1 MVKNKYGNSWLNVIK
16 TFSIV
21 CMMTIGIMFSIVDG
35 NISLCSAS
43 EPDFPAKPSSNIY
56 VSDNAGI
63 IDEEAENIIYSAGKD
78 LDNKYGAQLVVVTIN
93 SLDGEDIDSYTN
105 TLFRKWGIGN
115 REKNNGVLMVIA
127 KDDRKFRIE
136 VGYGLEGAIT
146 DGYSGTVLDGMK
158 SYFRNEEYSQGIVE
172 DYGKLADKVYGEYGS
187 TMPEEIQTKLKT
199 VSSVSAINENEVT
212 EEEEEWWEMPVL
224 ILVIIAFIAFFLWVL
239 WQSLWLIVMY
249 FDLVLGIFGIHW
261 LSGLSERLTPVGMGR
276 NNDSYS
282 SYSSDSSSDSSDYGG
297 GSSGG
302 GGSSD
307 SW

>member
-1 MVKNKYGNSWLNVIK
+1 MEKDKYRGRWSNAIK

-21 CMMTIGIMFSIVDG
+21 CMMAIGIMFSIVDG
-35 NISLCSAS
+35 NIALCSAS
-43 EPDFPAKPSSNIY
+43 EPDFPAKPASNIY

-63 IDEEAENIIYSAGKD
+63 IDGEAEDIIYSAGKD

-93 SLDGEDIDSYTN
+93 SLNGEDIDSYTN

-115 REKNNGVLMVIA
+115 KEKNNGVLLLIA
-127 KDDRKFRIE
+127 KEDRKFRIE

-158 SYFRNEEYSQGIVE
+158 PYFRNEEYSQGIVE
-172 DYGKLADKVYGEYGS
+172 AYGKLADKVYNEYGGA
-187 TMPEEIQTKLKT
+187 MPEEIQTKLNT
-199 VSSVSAINENEVT
+199 VSSVSATNETT

-224 ILVIIAFIAFFLWVL
+224 VLVLIAGIAFLVWVL
-239 WQSLWLIVMY
+239 WQCLWLIVTC
-249 FDLVLGIFGIHW
+249 FDLVLSLFGIHW
-261 LSGLSERLTPVGMGR
+261 LSNLSERMAPSVGSSGYSG
-276 NNDSYS
+276 DDS
-282 SYSSDSSSDSSDYGG
+282 SYSSDSSSDSGDYGG